1 VILDRYLI
9 REVAAPFLLGLFGL
23 TAVFLINQLVR
34 LSDLFVGR
42 GLTLSALG
50 KLLEALLPPFL
61 LITLPAACLLAGIV
75 AFSRLSADSEF
86 VALKSA
92 GVSFLSLMRPVMLF
106 SGVVAAAALAVGLGT
121 EPWGKGKLKDV
132 ALQTL
137 QAQAGAAITPGTF
150 SDLFGDVV
158 VYADEAPNGGL
169 ANLFIS
175 DERDPDRPLLV
186 TAREGALVRTPEEG
200 MVGLLLRSGEIYRMS
215 ASGGNAT
222 ATAERPAADPSGGVF
237 GAAGPGDSVQHVRF
251 DEYDLKLHLKT
262 SGGPVFGT
270 VQEIRDEVARR
281 RAAGEPVARML
292 RLWLDSTKNFTFAA
306 ACFIFGV
313 LGPALGLTAV
323 RSGRMGGFAAGVA
336 LIIVYYTLTTVATAL
351 VVGERIPVLAGAWL
365 PNGVFLLAT
374 LWVLAR
380 AQRER
385 PLLPRIPGLSR

>member
-9 REVAAPFLLGLFGL
+9 REVAGPFLLGLFGL

-42 GLTLSALG
+42 GMTLTSLG
-50 KLLEALLPPFL
+50 RLLGALLPPFL

-86 VALKSA
+86 VALKST
-92 GVSFLSLMRPVMLF
+92 GVSFLRLMVPVMLF
-106 SGVVAAAALAVGLGT
+106 SALVAGAALAVGLGT

-137 QAQAGAAITPGTF
+137 QAEAGAAVTPGTF
-150 SDLFGDVV
+150 NDLFGDVV
-158 VYADEAPNGGL
+158 VYADEGPDGGL
-169 ANLFIS
+169 ANIFIS
-175 DERDPDRPLLV
+175 DERDPERPLLV
-186 TAREGALVRTPEEG
+186 TAREGALLRTPEEN
-200 MVGLLLRSGEIYRMS
+200 MVGLRLRSGEIYRTG
-215 ASGGNAT
+215 ASGGR
-222 ATAERPAADPSGGVF
+222 AE
-237 GAAGPGDSVQHVRF
+237 GAGEAVQHVRF
-251 DEYDLKLHLKT
+251 VEYDLKLHLKT
-262 SGGPVFGT
+262 TGGPVYGT
-270 VQEIRDEVARR
+270 LREIRDEVARR

-292 RLWLDSTKNFTFAA
+292 RLWLDYTKNFTFAA

-323 RSGRMGGFAAGVA
+323 RSGRMGGFAAGVS
-336 LIIVYYTLTTVATAL
+336 LIVVYYTLMTVSTAL

-365 PNGVFLLAT
+365 PNGVFLLTT
-374 LWVLAR
+374 LWVLMR

-385 PLLPRIPGLSR
+385 PLLPRIPGLFR